1 MREKTARLRRMLD
14 AGYRVE
20 DIASDSDGIEVAL
33 ARGPTE
39 RVVLRLERDDAAELL
54 GLAA

>member
-20 DIASDSDGIEVAL
+20 DIASDEEFIDVML
-33 ARGPTE
+33 VRE
-39 RVVLRLERDDAAELL
+39 RDSVVLRLEKSDAAEIL